1 MANATKAQRN
11 YLEALTK
18 KASAEDKALALEVAK
33 AELNISDE
41 WSNVKAEN
49 LDNYRWEKHEAS
61 ILIDVLSDPDYYRED
76 AAEADTVE
84 LTEEEIQA
92 ITTEKPR
99 RARRGGAD
107 ITPTGNLSASARIAE
122 ARGVETNEIISAYTV
137 HFGAKDFIEAKKIAR
152 SQAVIDGQ
160 EKEAA
165 EAYAKAEKTL
175 SLICFDS
182 ETMDVQQ
189 RNQALEAAAVAVED
203 FASVAHL
210 AGHYAT
216 AQHKTLNRALPESD
230 YRAWT
235 QGRFACGVEEADFY
249 DGLAGEIAGTL
260 RSYIR

>member
-18 KASAEDKALALEVAK
+18 KASAEDKALALQVAK
-33 AELNISDE
+33 AELNIADE

-76 AAEADTVE
+76 AAEAGTIE

-99 RARRGGAD
+99 RARRGGTA
-107 ITPTGNLSASARIAE
+107 PVSASARIAE
-122 ARGVETNEIISAYTV
+122 ARGVETSEIITAYTT
-137 HFGAKDFIEAKKIAR
+137 HFGAKDFIQAKKIAR
-152 SQAVIDGQ
+152 SLAVIDGQ
-160 EKEAA
+160 EKEAT

-175 SLICFDS
+175 DLICFDS
-182 ETMDVQQ
+182 ETMDAQQ

-230 YRAWT
+230 YRAWA
-235 QGRFACGVEEADFY
+235 QERFALGVEEAGFY
-249 DGLAGEIAGTL
+249 DGLAGEIAEAL

>member
-11 YLEALTK
+11 YLETLTK
-18 KASAEDKALALEVAK
+18 KASAEDKTLALQVAK
-33 AELNISDE
+33 AELNITDE
-41 WSNVKAEN
+41 WDNVRAEN
-49 LDNYRWEKHEAS
+49 LDGYRWEKHEAS

-76 AAEADTVE
+76 AAEADTIE

-92 ITTEKPR
+92 ITNEKPR
-99 RARRGGAD
+99 RARRGGTA
-107 ITPTGNLSASARIAE
+107 PASESARIAE

-152 SQAVIDGQ
+152 SLAVIAGQ

-165 EAYAKAEKTL
+165 EAYAKAEETL
-175 SLICFDS
+175 SLICFNS

-216 AQHKTLNRALPESD
+216 AQHKTLNRTLPESD

-249 DGLAGEIAGTL
+249 DGLAGEIAEAL

>member
-18 KASAEDKALALEVAK
+18 KASTEDKALALQVAK
-33 AELNISDE
+33 AELNITDE

-49 LDNYRWEKHEAS
+49 LDNYHWEKHEAS
-61 ILIDVLSDPDYYRED
+61 ILIDVLSDPDYYREE

-99 RARRGGAD
+99 RARRGGTA
-107 ITPTGNLSASARIAE
+107 PVSASARIAE
-122 ARGVETNEIISAYTV
+122 VRGVETSEIISAYTA
-137 HFGAKDFIEAKKIAR
+137 HFGAEDFIQAKKIAR
-152 SQAVIDGQ
+152 AQAVIAGQ

-165 EAYAKAEKTL
+165 EAYGKAEEAL
-175 SLICFDS
+175 DLICFDS
-182 ETMDVQQ
+182 ETLDAQQ

-203 FASVAHL
+203 FAPVARLAGLYAVAHQKDMPRRE
-210 AGHYAT
+210 T
-216 AQHKTLNRALPESD
+216 ACDWAQE
-230 YRAWT
+230 
-235 QGRFACGVEEADFY
+235 RFACGIEEADFY
-249 DGLAGEIAGTL
+249 DGLAGEIAEAL